1 MTMRSNGENAYFVA
15 SNSAEGFHSDYSEA
29 FDHARVKRLF
39 AVKGGPGTGKSR
51 FLREVATYGEGVGY
65 RCEYIYCSSDPDSLD
80 GVILSRGE
88 DCIALLDATAPHV
101 YEPSRPGFREE
112 IVNLGD
118 FWDASALAGRAEEI
132 ERLQNRKSQAYA
144 RAYRYLGGVGA
155 MCRNRDALVASH
167 VDHDSIDRLA
177 HRLMRDVKP
186 GRGCEIYPA
195 LIRSVGMRGEVG
207 FDTYFRRADKI
218 LLIEDCHGI
227 AQYLTRALLGIAREK
242 GLHLFL
248 SHDPI
253 FPDRIDGIFLCESRI
268 AFVVASDEECT
279 LPCKHIRM
287 RRFLDTA
294 GMREVRGEI
303 HFCER
308 MRRLMLEGAK
318 EALAC
323 VREHHFGLEEL
334 YISAMRFSEKEAFTK
349 IFCERLFDL
358 QNT

>member
-1 MTMRSNGENAYFVA
+1 
-15 SNSAEGFHSDYSEA
+15 
-29 FDHARVKRLF
+29 
-39 AVKGGPGTGKSR
+39 
-51 FLREVATYGEGVGY
+51 
-65 RCEYIYCSSDPDSLD
+65 
-80 GVILSRGE
+80 
-88 DCIALLDATAPHV
+88 
-101 YEPSRPGFREE
+101 
-112 IVNLGD
+112 
-118 FWDASALAGRAEEI
+118 
-132 ERLQNRKSQAYA
+132 
-144 RAYRYLGGVGA
+144 
-155 MCRNRDALVASH
+155 
-167 VDHDSIDRLA
+167 
-177 HRLMRDVKP
+177 MRDVKP